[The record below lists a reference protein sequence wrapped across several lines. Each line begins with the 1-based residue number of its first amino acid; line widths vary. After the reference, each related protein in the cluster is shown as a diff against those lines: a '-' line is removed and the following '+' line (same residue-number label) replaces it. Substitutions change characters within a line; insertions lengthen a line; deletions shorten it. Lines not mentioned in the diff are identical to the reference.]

1 MSAHVERISR
11 YRLRVEVLIEEL
23 DDHGGW
29 TGGRLGVKEGAELD
43 IDSFAEVAAV
53 LGRFH
58 DLNQAIKR
66 EQRAKDFAQNGSEPP
81 AETSTRTA

>member
-1 MSAHVERISR
+1 MSGPISG
-11 YRLRVEVLIEEL
+11 YRLRIDVQIEEL

-29 TGGRLGVKEGAELD
+29 TGGRLGVKEETQLD
-43 IDSFAEVAAV
+43 LASFTEVAAV

-66 EQRAKDFAQNGSEPP
+66 EQTAKDSARNG
-81 AETSTRTA
+81 